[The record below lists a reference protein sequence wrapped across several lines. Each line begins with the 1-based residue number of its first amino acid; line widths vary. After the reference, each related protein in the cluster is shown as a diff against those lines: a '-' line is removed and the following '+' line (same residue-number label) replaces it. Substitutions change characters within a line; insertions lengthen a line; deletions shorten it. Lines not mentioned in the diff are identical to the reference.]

1 MIKFITDSSA
11 DIPAELMQEFDI
23 RPVAT
28 HVIWGDQQYADRID
42 MQPDEFFQRIQ
53 SDPVIPTSS
62 TPSIAEFQLA
72 FDQAIRDGATQI
84 VCMTVSAALSSTNMT
99 AQQAARDY
107 DIPIHVINSCSISM
121 TAGWQLLA
129 GARLAA
135 LGKSIDEVLR
145 KIDEVRKSAIFIAGL
160 DSFIWATRSGR
171 LANLFRIINNAFPVK
186 PIVSITT
193 QQGKIEPVSLR
204 RTYNSL
210 KEGLLSSFLKLV
222 PDLQNHRL
230 AIMHANAHI
239 HAMELKEKILRI
251 AKPVELI
258 VSSTGPVIGI
268 HTGPKAL
275 AFCSARSLDLVRN
288 TIPEYKAR
296 APHRQRST
304 RRRGAIAGSKLA
316 ASDQFRLPAFP

>member
-1 MIKFITDSSA
+1 MIKFITDSSS
-11 DIPAELMQEFDI
+11 DIPAEMMQEFDI
-23 RPVAT
+23 RSVAT

-42 MQPDEFFQRIQ
+42 IQPEEFFRRIQ

-84 VCMTVSAALSSTNMT
+84 VCMTVSAAFSAINST

-107 DIPIHVINSCSISM
+107 DIPIHVVNSCSISM

-129 GARLAA
+129 GARMAA
-135 LGKSIDEVLR
+135 LGKSINEVLQ
-145 KIDEVRKSAIFIAGL
+145 KIDEVRKSAVFLAGL
-160 DSFIWATRSGR
+160 DSFVWATRGGR
-171 LANLFRIINNAFPVK
+171 LAHLFRLLNNAFPVK
-186 PIVSITT
+186 PLVAITT
-193 QQGKIEPVSLR
+193 ELGKIEPVSLR

-210 KEGLLSSFLKLV
+210 KEGLLTSFLKLV

-230 AIMHANAHI
+230 AIMHADAHE

-275 AFCSARSLDLVRN
+275 AFCSARD
-288 TIPEYKAR
+288 I
-296 APHRQRST
+296 
-304 RRRGAIAGSKLA
+304 
-316 ASDQFRLPAFP
+316 

>member
-304 RRRGAIAGSKLA
+304 RRRGAIAGSKPV